1 MLRRFQPTTAL
12 YSVLPLSLGVAAYSG
27 LAVWKEQSEYARYA
41 DFPAGLEAA
50 ISLVIGLMLAFRANR
65 AFDRWWEGRILWGTL
80 VNACRNLAV
89 KANNLFDR
97 RDGSFDRFHRLLV
110 AFPCVLRDHLR
121 DGVDVENVPVLAG
134 EQFDGQHVPN
144 WVVNQIYGILAAW
157 KTEARIQYGEFR
169 MLDREIKVFLEVC
182 GGCERIRS
190 TPIASSY
197 RVFLNHALAVFLLT
211 LPWGIVNEFGIWTIP
226 IAFLTS
232 YFIIAAEGI
241 AAHIEQPF
249 GIDGDG
255 LDLDGVCETIQS
267 SLEEIFATETMG
279 NQLTNRSTGA
289 AVGRGI
295 EK

>member
-1 MLRRFQPTTAL
+1 LLRRFQPTTAL